1 MLLVTITQLVSVA
14 CAKMVTMETVY
25 NAETTTNV
33 LLTSAVTM
41 HHATTLNVL
50 SLVQT
55 KLDTKTMTVPP
66 MVDKYP
72 LTLKNMLTILII
84 VSLMPLVQITLVALH
99 ANVIVSTVQ
108 AALIMT
114 AMLIP
119 IATTMVTLV
128 HAKMNLRV
136 MNSIVLR
143 SMNA

>member
-1 MLLVTITQLVSVA
+1 M
-14 CAKMVTMETVY
+14 
-25 NAETTTNV
+25 
-33 LLTSAVTM
+33 TSAVTM